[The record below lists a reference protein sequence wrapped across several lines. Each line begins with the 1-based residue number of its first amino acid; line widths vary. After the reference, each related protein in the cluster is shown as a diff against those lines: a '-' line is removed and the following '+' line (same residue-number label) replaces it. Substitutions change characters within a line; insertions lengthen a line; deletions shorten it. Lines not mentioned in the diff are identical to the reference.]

1 MGPMRHGDPTSDASM
16 SEKGKAKCV
25 LECFVNYIPY
35 CCSAS
40 HWATLTRARRD
51 CQNSHSRLDL
61 ASSGP
66 GNWRSERQLMMV
78 RRQMY
83 RNSRERARG
92 SANGEVSRADK
103 AAMVDW
109 EDVCDRRRCWSSG
122 SGARALG
129 LSVIPKERFLTAV
142 RSFARTAYVDQRTGA
157 KNTDQGDPVGR
168 SRGPWC
174 SLAVRAYQTARQS
187 FAGQ

>member
-78 RRQMY
+78 RRQTC
-83 RNSRERARG
+83 RKSRARASG
-92 SANGEVSRADK
+92 SAHGEVSRADK
-103 AAMVDW
+103 AAMV
-109 EDVCDRRRCWSSG
+109 EDYYGGVQQAGGGVGRAAAEP
-122 SGARALG
+122 ARWD
-129 LSVIPKERFLTAV
+129 SECVIPKERFLTAV
-142 RSFARTAYVDQRTGA
+142 RSFARPAYVDQLAGA
-157 KNTDQGDPVGR
+157 RGRSKGDPE
-168 SRGPWC
+168 
-174 SLAVRAYQTARQS
+174 AARIHGACVS
-187 FAGQ
+187 EL